1 MSRDQDTRPSK
12 QSAVAIDIPTPPP
25 ESKLNYAQNSSAI
38 RITFAVYRLT
48 VIAEYGIT
56 NKSAF
61 QNTTYFATLLS
72 TLHIPTSPTGP
83 SFGGA

>member
-38 RITFAVYRLT
+38 RLTFAVYRLT

-56 NKSAF
+56 NKNAF
-61 QNTTYFATLLS
+61 LKHNLFR
-72 TLHIPTSPTGP
+72 HIT
-83 SFGGA
+83 